1 MLEAFII
8 TLREGVEAALIVG
21 ITLAYLAKINR
32 PELRKSVYAALGAAF
47 VGSIGVAIII
57 ARTHFN
63 QDIFE
68 GWVMLAAAF
77 FVVTMI
83 IFMMRTGRKLKGEI
97 ETKVGSLA
105 RDGSWVG
112 LFAFVFLM
120 VLREG
125 VETVLMLGA
134 ISLNSDELLNVIGTV
149 LGVAA
154 AVLFGVMFVKGSVR
168 INLQKFFRI
177 TTVILF
183 FVAAQLVISG
193 LHELSENGVLPSSR
207 REMAIIGPI
216 VRNDLF
222 FFITILALAALMVL
236 FEAKRREPGVAPA
249 SPAERRKAAW
259 SARRERL
266 WMISVYASSFAFIVL
281 VTAEFIY
288 TKSVSAALPTTQVT
302 FVNGQ
307 TTIPLKQIYDGDI
320 HAFSAKENG
329 TDVRFWLYQKPDG
342 KIATVLD
349 ACEICGAVGF
359 YRSSNGVVCRNCAAP
374 INPQSVGMPGGCNPV
389 PLKASVTA
397 DAVIISETD
406 VAAGAH
412 FFEKH

>member
-1 MLEAFII
+1 MLEAFIV

-21 ITLAYLAKINR
+21 ITLAYLSKINR
-32 PELRKSVYAALGAAF
+32 PELRKSVYAALIAAF
-47 VGSIGVAIII
+47 VGSLGVA
-57 ARTHFN
+57 ALLSRTQWN

-77 FVVTMI
+77 FVITMI
-83 IFMMRTGRKLKGEI
+83 VFMMKTGRKMKGEI
-97 ETKVGSLA
+97 EGKVGLLA
-105 RDGSWVG
+105 GRNAWFG

-125 VETVLMLGA
+125 VETVLILSA
-134 ISLNSDELLNVIGTV
+134 VSLNSTELLSFLGTF
-149 LGVAA
+149 LGVIA
-154 AVLFGVMFVKGSVR
+154 AVAFGVMFVKGSVR
-168 INLQKFFRI
+168 INLQKFFRV

-183 FVAAQLVISG
+183 FVAAQLVVSG
-193 LHELSENGVLPSSR
+193 LHELSENGVLPSSKT
-207 REMAIIGPI
+207 EMAIVGPI

-236 FEAKRREPGVAPA
+236 FEVKRRQPGTLPD
-249 SPAERRKAAW
+249 SPAERRKAVW

-266 WMISVYASSFAFIVL
+266 WMASVYASSFVFIVL

-288 TKSVSAALPTTQVT
+288 TKSVSALSPATEVTFINGKVSIPLTQV
-302 FVNGQ
+302 Q
-307 TTIPLKQIYDGDI
+307 DGDL
-320 HAFSAKENG
+320 HRYAAQEGG
-329 TDVRFWLYQKPDG
+329 TTVRFWLYQKPDG

-359 YRSSNGVVCRNCAAP
+359 YRGPNGVVCKNCAAP

-389 PLKASVTA
+389 PLKAQVTA
-397 DAVIISETD
+397 DAVVIQEADI
-406 VAAGAH
+406 AAKSRM
-412 FFEKH
+412 FQQ